1 MTNQQNARREK
12 KTFTEECAG
21 ASMQSEHANTRAKYC
36 AQYIS
41 YSHMSLVLRKPAFCV
56 CENNDADQLRGYR
69 EADQRLCFRYT
80 DSTILQLPKSEI
92 SSHLLWLN
100 SPVSVGP
107 GRKSRRPV
115 GSYENNFDVFIVL
128 LPMINCC
135 CCTCINQ
142 MGGVNLSMKR
152 MCGFEMKNNGLWA
165 LSFAKPMHLGKLK
178 DTLEI
183 LKHI

>member
-12 KTFTEECAG
+12 KTFMEECAG

-41 YSHMSLVLRKPAFCV
+41 YSHMSLVMRKPAFCI
-56 CENNDADQLRGYR
+56 CENNDADQLRGNR

-80 DSTILQLPKSEI
+80 DSTILQLPKSKI
-92 SSHLLWLN
+92 
-100 SPVSVGP
+100 SVGP
-107 GRKSRRPV
+107 DRKSRRPV

-128 LPMINCC
+128 LPKINCC

-165 LSFAKPMHLGKLK
+165 LSLAKPMHLGKLK

>member
-12 KTFTEECAG
+12 KTFMEECAG

-41 YSHMSLVLRKPAFCV
+41 YSHMSLVMRKPAFCI
-56 CENNDADQLRGYR
+56 CENNDADQLRGNR
-69 EADQRLCFRYT
+69 EADQCLCFRYT
-80 DSTILQLPKSEI
+80 DSTILQLPKSKI
-92 SSHLLWLN
+92 
-100 SPVSVGP
+100 SVGP

-128 LPMINCC
+128 LPKINCC

-165 LSFAKPMHLGKLK
+165 LSLAKPMHLGKLK

>member
-41 YSHMSLVLRKPAFCV
+41 YSHMSLVMRKPAFCI
-56 CENNDADQLRGYR
+56 CENNDADQLRSYR
-69 EADQRLCFRYT
+69 EADQRLCFRCT
-80 DSTILQLPKSEI
+80 NSTILKLPKSEI

-100 SPVSVGP
+100 RLVSVGP
-107 GRKSRRPV
+107 GRKSRKPV
-115 GSYENNFDVFIVL
+115 GSYEKHFDVFIVL

-142 MGGVNLSMKR
+142 MGGVNLSMRR

-165 LSFAKPMHLGKLK
+165 LSLAKPMHLGKLK